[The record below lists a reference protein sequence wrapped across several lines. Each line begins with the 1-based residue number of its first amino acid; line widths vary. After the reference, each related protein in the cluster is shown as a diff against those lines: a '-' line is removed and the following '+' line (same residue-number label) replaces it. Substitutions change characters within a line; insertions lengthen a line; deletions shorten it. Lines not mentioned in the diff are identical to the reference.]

1 MVYDRDVV
9 GMDKETRG
17 ASRIRKVISRQ
28 SKSKVKFENKVGSPS
43 RKICEWRA
51 K

>member
-1 MVYDRDVV
+1 MRYDRDVV
-9 GMDKETRG
+9 WIDKGRMG
-17 ASRIRKVISRQ
+17 ASRVRKVISRQ
-28 SKSKVKFENKVGSPS
+28 STSKVKFENKVGSPS